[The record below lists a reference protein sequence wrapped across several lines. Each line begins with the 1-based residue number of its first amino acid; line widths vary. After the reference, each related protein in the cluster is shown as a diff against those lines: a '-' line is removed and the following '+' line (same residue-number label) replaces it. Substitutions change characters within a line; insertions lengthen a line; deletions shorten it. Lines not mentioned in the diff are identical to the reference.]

1 MAFKKESMWAL
12 RDITLVHPYTYTHIL
27 HKTLL
32 CIHIHARKN
41 AHMCRSPHTNIKS
54 KQSGADQLFSC
65 GGRSQLRHL
74 KRTEHSAWCRLP
86 LFCFFT
92 LRRSISLMQSCR
104 ALASIKSNIYHRIK
118 RGERTERDVM
128 TYSGNGKMERFR
140 ENRKKKTRQTKT
152 WKLLSRGGVRV
163 TTGVTHLNNMHI
175 SLCEVCMSCV
185 YKHWI
190 TTLYTSVRV
199 CESMNAMFVRVIL
212 LGILS
217 FNNYT
222 APPQQQQ

>member
-140 ENRKKKTRQTKT
+140 ENRKKKLAKQRHGNSYLGVALEWLQVLHIWITCTYPCVRCVWVVCTNTESQRCI
-152 WKLLSRGGVRV
+152 LLCVYV
-163 TTGVTHLNNMHI
+163 NHWMLC
-175 SLCEVCMSCV
+175 LCESYC
-185 YKHWI
+185 
-190 TTLYTSVRV
+190 
-199 CESMNAMFVRVIL
+199 
-212 LGILS
+212 
-217 FNNYT
+217 
-222 APPQQQQ
+222 